1 MIYDYVRKLQREYSM
16 INLFCVDSDI
26 IVYSRSKIGDSTI
39 VESNVLTDEQ
49 AKELYD
55 RVMSKMPAQ

>member
-1 MIYDYVRKLQREYSM
+1 MT
-16 INLFCVDSDI
+16 NLFCVGSDI

-39 VESNVLTDEQ
+39 IESNVLTDEQ
-49 AKELYD
+49 AKELYA

>member
-1 MIYDYVRKLQREYSM
+1 MT
-16 INLFCVDSDI
+16 NLFCVGSDI
-26 IVYSRSKIGDSTI
+26 IVYSRSKVGDSSI

-49 AKELYD
+49 TKELYA

>member
-1 MIYDYVRKLQREYSM
+1 MT
-16 INLFCVDSDI
+16 NLFCVGSDI
-26 IVYSRSKIGDSTI
+26 IIYSRSKLGGSTI

-49 AKELYD
+49 AKELYA